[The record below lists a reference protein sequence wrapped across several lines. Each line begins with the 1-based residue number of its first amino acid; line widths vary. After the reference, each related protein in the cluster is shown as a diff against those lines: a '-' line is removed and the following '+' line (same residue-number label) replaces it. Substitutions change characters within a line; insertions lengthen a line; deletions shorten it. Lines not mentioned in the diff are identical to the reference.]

1 MSSPQQFPEPTLGL
15 ANPPRESALPSSP
28 SSPLTGVRREGFL
41 RDLLAP
47 ILSNGYRCIPILPG
61 KKRTSLRGWSK
72 FCSEQPTSK
81 QAAAWIERHPDY
93 GIGIAC
99 GWSSIGID
107 IDESDSRKAL
117 EVEALVRTQLGVTRL
132 KRIGRAPRAVLVF
145 RVAAGAIIHS
155 RHVGKI
161 DIIGDGAYFVGYGLH
176 PGTGQPYAW
185 PIDAPVTTK
194 VADLPGVTQSQI
206 DRFIERLADYYR
218 IAEQVDDDQQKR
230 HTAPAR
236 LSGIRSGWIYNN
248 RGQVIDG
255 RDSFLTAKTYQ
266 AFANGAS
273 TPKAIADQAWSHFVA
288 GADLTRPKRDSNRR
302 WQKTDAV
309 AKAAYLLRSGKP
321 RPPASIVAANSYA
334 NVMPWSS
341 DDLERFIQA
350 VNAAGAAGELS
361 PTQVSIS
368 HAMIEFARRR
378 NDCFASCQTIANA
391 VGCKPNTVKKARR
404 RLRTLGFWTSQQC
417 RGGKGFIAHYR
428 PNLASV
434 DRSDPFSPRRRR
446 RGC

>member
-1 MSSPQQFPEPTLGL
+1 MLPFYVFCCDHFDQVLRDFGESHVSSPQQFPEPTLGL

-28 SSPLTGVRREGFL
+28 SVRTGSPPRGLPQRLTRPHPFQWLPLHSHSAGKEAHVAAGLVEILFGATHEQTGRRLDRTASGLRHWDRVRLVLHRH
-41 RDLLAP
+41 RH
-47 ILSNGYRCIPILPG
+47 RRIP
-61 KKRTSLRGWSK
+61 
-72 FCSEQPTSK
+72 
-81 QAAAWIERHPDY
+81 
-93 GIGIAC
+93 
-99 GWSSIGID
+99 
-107 IDESDSRKAL
+107 DSRKAL

-255 RDSFLTAKTYQ
+255 RDRSLTAKTYQ

-341 DDLERFIQA
+341 DDLERFIKP
-350 VNAAGAAGELS
+350 S
-361 PTQVSIS
+361 MPP
-368 HAMIEFARRR
+368 AR
-378 NDCFASCQTIANA
+378 
-391 VGCKPNTVKKARR
+391 P
-404 RLRTLGFWTSQQC
+404 
-417 RGGKGFIAHYR
+417 
-428 PNLASV
+428 
-434 DRSDPFSPRRRR
+434 
-446 RGC
+446 